1 MSRNSTAETYKKN
14 LFAFFKVNELSK
26 CPTSVN
32 VLKNSKMLILN
43 NSNYKNYSD
52 YYKNATTIHTFKL
65 PNVSTYPLQRN
76 EELISLQSNL
86 TKKQRKQYQAI
97 SLVKRSKMMSST
109 SSSFFRRKKEEDAK
123 DKMEEKNFLKCI
135 DQFNNMNSVIYKYIS
150 YKEKYFINKKGDNNL
165 HLLIEM
171 LKRDISGKEEKKII
185 NEFDISDKRI
195 HVKLQFHSLKLVF
208 YNDSKVNSIEFP
220 FSFLPFFY
228 GLRYDLFNTF
238 ISLVI
243 DYNKSNNKFELNREK
258 FRLYY
263 KIFKDNYDF
272 YTNESYMQSNKRTL
286 LYSFDWII
294 KSNDDT
300 SKFNMKLIPPY
311 ISFKLSSLYQKI
323 SVRKTIDIAHCAYFI
338 ENSFKDWNF
347 YVMNS
352 FCIYRKFRD
361 IVNKALSFVPSHK
374 ENIKIDFDIT
384 NSKLHHDT
392 ILNES
397 HEFFISYHNRTF
409 FYKFKAPKIKIVFAD
424 KVNDYTKE
432 FQLNLKQAIQLN
444 KFSFYCS
451 IKEIIKK
458 GLDIVK
464 ENQSVKNIELNI
476 NDLIFNFD
484 ESLLTFFQPLSSR
497 DVEGKSLLS
506 VVILD
511 PLLEWQE
518 YTDEESKRKIF
529 TVKESQSKKL
539 LGLDKSKWSDFISN
553 IIDDINNNSVIYGSA
568 SNLSNESIKVEDSI
582 KQKSSNKLHK
592 ASNSKY

>member
-1 MSRNSTAETYKKN
+1 MR
-14 LFAFFKVNELSK
+14 
-26 CPTSVN
+26 
-32 VLKNSKMLILN
+32 
-43 NSNYKNYSD
+43 
-52 YYKNATTIHTFKL
+52 
-65 PNVSTYPLQRN
+65 
-76 EELISLQSNL
+76 
-86 TKKQRKQYQAI
+86 
-97 SLVKRSKMMSST
+97 
-109 SSSFFRRKKEEDAK
+109 
-123 DKMEEKNFLKCI
+123 
-135 DQFNNMNSVIYKYIS
+135 
-150 YKEKYFINKKGDNNL
+150 NKKGDNNL

-323 SVRKTIDIAHCAYFI
+323 SVRRTIDIAHCAYFI